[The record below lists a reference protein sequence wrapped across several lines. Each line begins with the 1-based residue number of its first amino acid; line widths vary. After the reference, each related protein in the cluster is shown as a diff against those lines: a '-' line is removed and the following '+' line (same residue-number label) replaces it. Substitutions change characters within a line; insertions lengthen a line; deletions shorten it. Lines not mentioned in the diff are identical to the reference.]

1 MAAGGLTPPT
11 PSSVEPI
18 GIPPRPLGDVD
29 PIPVGDEAEA
39 AGPPAGPVAMPA
51 QVPEA
56 VPATPPPSKSEPDA
70 GFETPVVDP
79 PLKLPALEL
88 MPEHVALLLVGG
100 LTDDM
105 PEGPELTPMDPS
117 PAVPSGIPV
126 PEIAA
131 GGTGLMPSGVVPA
144 SGDGVLAPIWAYA
157 EPYRKSAAIA
167 PIKIRITMN
176 RLRKSLALTETAMI
190 CSRGQADR
198 LAKGRAE

>member
-1 MAAGGLTPPT
+1 
-11 PSSVEPI
+11 VEPI

-56 VPATPPPSKSEPDA
+56 VPATPPPSKSEPGA
-70 GFETPVVDP
+70 LKSELGVLLGPPFIP
-79 PLKLPALEL
+79 PLKFPAGEL

-100 LTDDM
+100 LTDDI
-105 PEGPELTPMDPS
+105 PEGPGLTPMDPS

-126 PEIAA
+126 PETAA

-144 SGDGVLAPIWAYA
+144 SGDGVLTPIWAYA

-167 PIKIRITMN
+167 PIKIRIIMN
-176 RLRKSLALTETAMI
+176 CLRESLVLTEAAMI